1 VAGCDDWLTGPKLTT
16 DPNRPVEADRNQ
28 LFTGVQAQ
36 LFMQQTGEMA
46 RLTSMWT
53 QQMAGT
59 DRQYASQAVYS
70 YSEDDFSGYWDDV
83 YGGGGLIDLRLIQS
97 LSDTAGDRVYS
108 GIAKVLEAYIIGT
121 AADIYGDIPYSQALT
136 SDTPELDE
144 QLDVYAALQTLLD
157 NAIADLSSG
166 EGTGP
171 GDVDLLLG
179 GDAAAW
185 TEVAHT
191 LKARY
196 YLHTAEVDQS
206 AYASA
211 LAEAQLGISSPAN
224 DLESYH
230 TDVTLESNI
239 WYQFFRDRDSY
250 IRAAATMVDTMKA
263 RGDPRLTEYF
273 GPAGNGTIS
282 GAPQGAGYDPS
293 TQSGLSDTRGAASFD
308 QPLVTWEENQLIIAE
323 AAYQTGNTTLAQ
335 SALNAV
341 RAANGLGNISPAG
354 GALLHEIMIEK
365 WIALFQNI
373 ESYSDYR
380 RTCVPNLAPAG
391 GADVMPAR
399 VLYAFSERNTNPN
412 VPPPSGQPERND
424 NDPANA
430 TTPTG
435 QACLG
440 QT

>member
-1 VAGCDDWLTGPKLTT
+1 MSRMTKTVVVAGLLATSGCSDFLSGDKLDS
-16 DPNRPVEADRNQ
+16 DPNRPTSAQ
-28 LFTGVQAQ
+28 AAQ
-36 LFMQQTGEMA
+36 LLTAVQVNSYYILNGHAA
-46 RLTSMWT
+46 RVLTMWM

-282 GAPQGAGYDPS
+282 ASNAGSKKNGNESRDFPL
-293 TQSGLSDTRGAASFD
+293 TLRTRCGVD
-308 QPLVTWEENQLIIAE
+308 
-323 AAYQTGNTTLAQ
+323 
-335 SALNAV
+335 
-341 RAANGLGNISPAG
+341 R
-354 GALLHEIMIEK
+354 
-365 WIALFQNI
+365 
-373 ESYSDYR
+373 
-380 RTCVPNLAPAG
+380 
-391 GADVMPAR
+391 
-399 VLYAFSERNTNPN
+399 
-412 VPPPSGQPERND
+412 
-424 NDPANA
+424 
-430 TTPTG
+430 
-435 QACLG
+435 
-440 QT
+440 